1 MPAISKIESPLE
13 STMVS
18 PSVQRSRAATSSAF
32 MDASWIRRWWFLLLA
47 LVVMWA
53 PVLAGLLDDWNR
65 NPNYSHGFLIP
76 FAVGYFL
83 WIKREALRASVQ
95 TPATAG
101 LALMG
106 VALAVYLVGLLGAEF
121 FMQRCSMLLFVAGMI
136 AFFWGWRCLRAT
148 SFEFGLAFLAIPLPA
163 IVFNAIAFPL
173 QLIASAWAAGLLRL
187 VGIPVFQQGNILQ
200 LPQQVLNVAEACS
213 GIRSLISLITLA
225 LMVAWFLPVRRWVQA
240 GLVAAAIPVALI
252 ANALRIALTGI
263 LGKYLGP
270 EYSEGFFHLFS
281 GWLIFLV
288 AFAML
293 LGLASMLTRV
303 RGFRRGASA

>member
-1 MPAISKIESPLE
+1 MPVISKLEPRLE
-13 STMVS
+13 SSMLS
-18 PSVQRSRAATSSAF
+18 SSAQRSRASSLPAF
-32 MDASWIRRWWFLLLA
+32 MDLSWIRQWWYLLLVLA
-47 LVVMWA
+47 VMWA
-53 PVLAGLLDDWNR
+53 PVLAGLLDDWNS

-76 FAVGYFL
+76 FAVVYFL
-83 WIKREALRASVQ
+83 WVKREILRASVQ
-95 TPATAG
+95 APATAG

-106 VALAVYLVGLLGAEF
+106 LAIPVYLVGLLGAEF

-136 AFFWGWRCLRAT
+136 AFFWGWRCLRET
-148 SFEFGLAFLAIPLPA
+148 SFVFTLAFLAIPLPA
-163 IVFNAIAFPL
+163 IIFNAIAFPL

-187 VGIPVFQQGNILQ
+187 IGIPVFQQGNILQ

-213 GIRSLISLITLA
+213 GIRSLISLMTLA

-288 AFAML
+288 AFVLL
-293 LGLASMLTRV
+293 LGLASVVSRIRV
-303 RGFRRGASA
+303 FRRGATA

>member
-1 MPAISKIESPLE
+1 MPAISKPESPLE
-13 STMVS
+13 SSM
-18 PSVQRSRAATSSAF
+18 PSSSAQRSRVSCSPAF
-32 MDASWIRRWWFLLLA
+32 TDLSWIRRWWYLLLVLA
-47 LVVMWA
+47 VMWA
-53 PVLAGLLDDWNR
+53 PVLTGLLDDWNR

-76 FAVGYFL
+76 FAVVYFL
-83 WIKREALRASVQ
+83 WVKREVLREAVQ
-95 TPATAG
+95 APATTG
-101 LALMG
+101 LALIG
-106 VALAVYLVGLLGAEF
+106 LAIPVYLVGLLGAEF
-121 FMQRCSMLLFVAGMI
+121 FMQRCSMLLFAAGMV
-136 AFFWGWRCLRAT
+136 AFFWGWRCLRET
-148 SFEFGLAFLAIPLPA
+148 SFVFTLAFLAIPLPA

-213 GIRSLISLITLA
+213 GIRSLISLMTLA

-288 AFAML
+288 AFVLL
-293 LGLASMLTRV
+293 LGLASVVSRIRV
-303 RGFRRGASA
+303 FRRGAPA